1 MDLLEY
7 QAKKLFRQIGIP
19 VLPSETIA
27 EPRELKQLQIP
38 YPVVLKSQVK
48 VGGRGK
54 AGGVRFV
61 TNTIDAIA
69 AARAIFKLSILG
81 EYPEIILAEAR
92 YNAAKELFLGI
103 VLDYQIQRPVLFGS
117 ISGGMDVEQLIIN
130 LQQVVIETEFSPFLA
145 RRLSSQMGLSGKLL
159 LAVSAIIEKMYELF
173 ATKDLDL
180 IEINPLGVDVEGNL
194 MALDGKISIN
204 DDALPKHSEFA
215 DLNLVKSETVR
226 QIWQISSFPAFS
238 TTEIQ
243 FNAVSAT
250 ESKIRWLDWQ
260 DKKGKIAI
268 LANNDDLALLCWD
281 LICQKKEKPACAVV
295 LDNYSLQETVYK
307 EQLLQVLEKLLPV
320 KEIRLLLINFWGT
333 ESVSLALARAILE
346 LFESPSSETASTIG
360 EDRAI
365 VPTNDSLERLRRSP
379 TKFKLEEKTTEFE
392 SFRLVVRF
400 AVSNIEYYQQEFGHD
415 AIFWTNNLE
424 DAITQAISF
433 SKAK

>member
-1 MDLLEY
+1 
-7 QAKKLFRQIGIP
+7 
-19 VLPSETIA
+19 
-27 EPRELKQLQIP
+27 
-38 YPVVLKSQVK
+38 
-48 VGGRGK
+48 
-54 AGGVRFV
+54 
-61 TNTIDAIA
+61 
-69 AARAIFKLSILG
+69 
-81 EYPEIILAEAR
+81 
-92 YNAAKELFLGI
+92 
-103 VLDYQIQRPVLFGS
+103 
-117 ISGGMDVEQLIIN
+117 
-130 LQQVVIETEFSPFLA
+130 
-145 RRLSSQMGLSGKLL
+145 
-159 LAVSAIIEKMYELF
+159 
-173 ATKDLDL
+173 
-180 IEINPLGVDVEGNL
+180 
-194 MALDGKISIN
+194 
-204 DDALPKHSEFA
+204 
-215 DLNLVKSETVR
+215 
-226 QIWQISSFPAFS
+226 
-238 TTEIQ
+238 
-243 FNAVSAT
+243 
-250 ESKIRWLDWQ
+250 
-260 DKKGKIAI
+260 
-268 LANNDDLALLCWD
+268 LCWD

>member
-27 EPRELKQLQIP
+27 EPRALKQLQIP

-69 AARAIFKLSILG
+69 AARTIFKLSIFG

-92 YNAAKELFLGI
+92 YNAEQELFLGI
-103 VLDYQIQRPVLFGS
+103 VLDYHLQRPVLFGS
-117 ISGGMDVEQLIIN
+117 IAGGMDVERLINN
-130 LQQVVIETEFSPFLA
+130 LQQVAIETEFSPFLA

-173 ATKDLDL
+173 STKDLDL
-180 IEINPLGVDVEGNL
+180 IEINPLGVSAEGNL

-204 DDALPKHSEFA
+204 DDALAKHPEFT
-215 DLNLVKSETVR
+215 DFKLVKSETVP
-226 QIWQISSFPAFS
+226 QAFQISSFPAFS
-238 TTEIQ
+238 TTEIN
-243 FNAVSAT
+243 FNLHLAT
-250 ESKIRWLDWQ
+250 EGQVRWLDWQ

-281 LICQKKEKPACAVV
+281 SIAQKKEKPACALV
-295 LDNYSLQETVYK
+295 LNNSLGQETVFTK
-307 EQLLQVLEKLLPV
+307 QLLQILEKLLPV
-320 KEIRLLLINFWGT
+320 REIRLLLINFWGT
-333 ESVSLALARAILE
+333 ESVSLALAKAIFA
-346 LFESPSSETASTIG
+346 LFESPSLETATTG
-360 EDRAI
+360 EERAI
-365 VPTNDSLERLRRSP
+365 IPTNDSLERLRRSP
-379 TKFKLEEKTTEFE
+379 TKLKLEEKITEFE
-392 SFRLVVRF
+392 SFKIVVRL
-400 AVSNIEYYQQEFGHD
+400 AVSNIEYYQQEFDRDG
-415 AIFWTNNLE
+415 IFWTDNLE
-424 DAITQAISF
+424 DAIDRAIFF